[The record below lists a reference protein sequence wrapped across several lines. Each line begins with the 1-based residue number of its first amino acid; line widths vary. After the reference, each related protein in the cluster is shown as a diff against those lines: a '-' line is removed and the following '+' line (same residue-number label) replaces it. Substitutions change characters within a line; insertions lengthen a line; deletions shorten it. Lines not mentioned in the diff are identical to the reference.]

1 MRARSGERNG
11 LKITR
16 NPLVG
21 AGYLPKQ
28 AGKSEPRNRTYIMT
42 TIIQAPYMMIRE
54 RKKGE
59 PEPEGNDRY
68 EGYCKDFADM
78 ISREKG
84 ISFEIRSVGRYL
96 RIYILR

>member
-1 MRARSGERNG
+1 MHLYCR
-11 LKITR
+11 
-16 NPLVG
+16 
-21 AGYLPKQ
+21 
-28 AGKSEPRNRTYIMT
+28 PRNRTYIMT

-84 ISFEIRSVGRYL
+84 ISFEIRSVVFSEHIFDNSKVIQG
-96 RIYILR
+96 ITKETFPGFVKI

>member
-1 MRARSGERNG
+1 
-11 LKITR
+11 
-16 NPLVG
+16 
-21 AGYLPKQ
+21 
-28 AGKSEPRNRTYIMT
+28 
-42 TIIQAPYMMIRE
+42 MMIRE

-84 ISFEIRSVGRYL
+84 ISFEIRSVGGRV
-96 RIYILR
+96 